1 MITHSFD
8 PAPGI
13 ISPEML
19 YGRRENLPH
28 SCIITFSKTV
38 LDHALSRYPHREAI
52 VIPRLEGPKT
62 VWTLWD
68 DAFETLFYLSPIT
81 SAGAGMLLEDIAQI
95 SGAKHFVLFGSCG
108 ALDKGL
114 TEGHLIVPT
123 EACRD
128 EGLSYHYAPAADYI
142 QVKNEHFV
150 ANTLQ
155 ELSLPYVKGRV
166 WTTDAL
172 YRETKDNMDKRRE
185 EGCVAV
191 DMECA
196 GLQAVCDFR
205 GYAYY
210 TFFYTGDLLDAPA
223 WEKRILDSGEK
234 EADHQLAAFLVALE
248 IAKRVNRQEERAKLP
263 SK

>member
-1 MITHSFD
+1 MITNSFD

-13 ISPEML
+13 ISPQML
-19 YGRRENLPH
+19 YERRGGLPR

-38 LDHALSRYPHREAI
+38 LDHALARYPHREAL
-52 VIPRLEGPKT
+52 VVPRLEGPKT
-62 VWTLWD
+62 VWLLRD
-68 DAFETLFYLSPIT
+68 GAFETLFFLSPIT
-81 SAGAGMLLEDIAQI
+81 SAGAGMLLEDIAQA

-114 TEGHLIVPT
+114 TEGRLIVPT
-123 EACRD
+123 EAFRD

-142 QVKNEHFV
+142 QVKNARFV
-150 ANTLQ
+150 ADALQ
-155 ELSLPYVKGRV
+155 EKSLPFVEGRV

-172 YRETKDNMDKRRE
+172 YRETKGNMDKRRE

-205 GYAYY
+205 GYEYY

-248 IAKRVNRQEERAKLP
+248 IAKRVDGRE
-263 SK
+263 